1 MGICPVTRNWELGWR
16 IGLFMLTL
24 LESEQPIEL
33 MGAEEI
39 QRALGQIE
47 GKLDQALSETAR
59 ALAETKEMSD
69 ALMHLEEKHDQR
81 ISTLEKAYWKALGIL
96 TIGGL
101 FASIG
106 GDFIKNALK
115 EIFK

>member
-1 MGICPVTRNWELGWR
+1 
-16 IGLFMLTL
+16 MLTL
-24 LESEQPIEL
+24 CEEPLETIV

-59 ALAETKEMSD
+59 ALTETKETSD

-115 EIFK
+115 ALFK